1 MAAYFSHCMIAN
13 GSTACE
19 CFSFFIVKE
28 RTDVNY
34 ISEYTVCTAFFTMSF
49 SMLSPSVCIIVVIF
63 SFID

>member
-34 ISEYTVCTAFFTMSF
+34 ISEYIVCTAFFTMSVF
-49 SMLSPSVCIIVVIF
+49 YAQP
-63 SFID
+63 